1 MRQPIGRPANETAG
15 EVRQVS
21 RETARRVLEIE
32 SQAIAEMADRIGV
45 EFDRAVAMLC
55 ECKGRVIVTGMGKS
69 GIICQK
75 IAATLSS
82 TGRPAHFVHPAE
94 ALHGDLGMIV
104 DGDVLLAVS
113 NSGETDELVR
123 LVELVRRLGAR
134 IVAFS
139 GRPGSTLARYADV
152 CLDVG
157 VRQEACSLDLVP
169 TASTS
174 AALAMGDA
182 VAVACYEK
190 RGFSPA
196 DFARYHPGGRLGRKL
211 LQVGAL
217 MHREEDLPVVRES
230 AGMEEAVQEMNR
242 KKLGMTCVVDD
253 AGRLAGVLT
262 DGDLRRRML
271 ADPCPLEGG
280 VAGTMTRNPVTIG
293 PEALATEALKIM
305 EERKITSVPVVDSDR
320 ALLGVIQIHDLWRTE
335 LF

>member
-1 MRQPIGRPANETAG
+1 
-15 EVRQVS
+15 VS

-32 SQAIAEMADRIGV
+32 SQAIAALGERIGE
-45 EFDRAVAMLC
+45 EFDRALELLC

-82 TGRPAHFVHPAE
+82 TGRPAHFMHPAE

-104 DGDVLLAVS
+104 AGDVLLAVS

-123 LVELVRRLGAR
+123 LVELVRRLGASV
-134 IVAFS
+134 VALS
-139 GRPGSTLARYADV
+139 GRSDSTLARYADV

-182 VAVACYEK
+182 LAVAGYER

-211 LQVGAL
+211 LEVRML
-217 MHREEDLPVVRES
+217 MHRGDGLPVVPES
-230 AGMEEAVQEMNR
+230 AAMQEAVQEMSR
-242 KKLGMTCVVDD
+242 KKLGMTCVVDGN
-253 AGRLAGVLT
+253 GRLVGVLT

-271 ADPCPLEGG
+271 AAARPLEGT
-280 VAGTMTRNPVTIG
+280 VAEAMTSTPVTIG

-305 EERKITSVPVVDSDR
+305 EERKITSVPVVDASR